1 MPLLLTEP
9 EFENS
14 WNLLRLFPCSPWT
27 HCSAVDAEDSCSAGH
42 PGLSCGLEAVARRI
56 ERFPRCVFWVGR
68 PSAPNVSFKSLIVA
82 AYSECWV
89 RMCYEAIL
97 YNVGGT
103 VLKGKGKKDRPLF
116 AFDRTNVSCVE
127 GEAGGTNL
135 ELCPPQ

>member
-1 MPLLLTEP
+1 MEFIEVIPVFTVDSLLCRRCRR
-9 EFENS
+9 
-14 WNLLRLFPCSPWT
+14 LLQRRAPRS
-27 HCSAVDAEDSCSAGH
+27 V
-42 PGLSCGLEAVARRI
+42 SCGLEAVARRI

-89 RMCYEAIL
+89 RTCYEAIL

-116 AFDRTNVSCVE
+116 AFDHTNVSCVE

>member
-1 MPLLLTEP
+1 M
-9 EFENS
+9 EFIEVTPVFIVDS
-14 WNLLRLFPCSPWT
+14 VLCRRCRRLFLRWAPRS
-27 HCSAVDAEDSCSAGH
+27 V
-42 PGLSCGLEAVARRI
+42 SCGLEAVARRT

-68 PSAPNVSFKSLIVA
+68 PSAPNVSFKSLIIA

-103 VLKGKGKKDRPLF
+103 VLKGKGKKDCPLF